1 MGNKK
6 MMGKLKKKKNQQQSS
21 LKVTR
26 NEEHLG
32 HFIILSSHIPLKK
45 VRDLERSHL

>member
-1 MGNKK
+1 MI
-6 MMGKLKKKKNQQQSS
+6 MGKLKKKKKNQQQSS

-32 HFIILSSHIPLKK
+32 HFLIIMSSHTPLKK